1 MSKTIF
7 TDQFI
12 SEQKQI
18 MDKFEAALCNY
29 CIPGKENKEQCFI
42 DFDKG
47 RITAAQNYADA
58 LDEIKRLKARTAE
71 LEAEVTKGHELQD
84 AYCDRIAE
92 LEGIIKSDDERL
104 TEAGLKVNLYFGCDT
119 AEIMAEEILSSR
131 ARIAELE
138 AENKKAFDF
147 VRKLR
152 MYCIFANWDNPDTED
167 EFDEFDA
174 EICKWLR
181 DFMEPDK

>member
-58 LDEIKRLKARTAE
+58 LDEIKRLKARITE
-71 LEAEVTKGHELQD
+71 LVDSGDNLFDSLNPIAWKHEWIDKWWKLSN
-84 AYCDRIAE
+84 RIR
-92 LEGIIKSDDERL
+92 KER
-104 TEAGLKVNLYFGCDT
+104 
-119 AEIMAEEILSSR
+119 EE
-131 ARIAELE
+131 
-138 AENKKAFDF
+138 
-147 VRKLR
+147 
-152 MYCIFANWDNPDTED
+152 
-167 EFDEFDA
+167 
-174 EICKWLR
+174 
-181 DFMEPDK
+181 

>member
-1 MSKTIF
+1 
-7 TDQFI
+7 
-12 SEQKQI
+12 

-58 LDEIKRLKARTAE
+58 LDEIKRLK
-71 LEAEVTKGHELQD
+71 
-84 AYCDRIAE
+84 
-92 LEGIIKSDDERL
+92 
-104 TEAGLKVNLYFGCDT
+104 
-119 AEIMAEEILSSR
+119 

>member
-58 LDEIKRLKARTAE
+58 LDEIKRLKARITE
-71 LEAEVTKGHELQD
+71 LVDSGDNLFDSLNPIAWKHEWLD
-84 AYCDRIAE
+84 KWWE
-92 LEGIIKSDDERL
+92 
-104 TEAGLKVNLYFGCDT
+104 
-119 AEIMAEEILSSR
+119 LSSCR
-131 ARIAELE
+131 RRERE
-138 AENKKAFDF
+138 G
-147 VRKLR
+147 
-152 MYCIFANWDNPDTED
+152 
-167 EFDEFDA
+167 
-174 EICKWLR
+174 
-181 DFMEPDK
+181 